1 MGSQELISEN
11 LNKLIEIQ
19 NRIYYNICDFF
30 MYKNFI
36 KKFISFILAAFMM
49 LSLFSC
55 TNNEQDKN
63 ISNEYNNIIETLYD
77 VRQAL
82 GEKENG
88 DASTKDNEDANDASK
103 RRNIQGSNAW
113 ASKFK
118 YINDYF
124 VLDDLSNVANISQF
138 EFNDYEKYK
147 LSHNN
152 FIVELSKES
161 SPVKRYFK
169 NNKLQLPN
177 YITVDAVSYIY
188 NLYISYLRAKLEEEY
203 LSPML
208 LKLTHEML
216 DESKIIYEALKD
228 SSLAEAAKRNVLFF
242 TMALSLQ
249 EDCIP
254 EEYIEIQFEFENALI
269 KEGSTSAPSTLT
281 LIPRD
286 YSSLKPTGHYTWSE
300 TLSKYYRAITWYRL
314 MSLPQDRDDF
324 IASAFLLSLAEDN
337 IVSNY
342 YDIIVSF
349 SSFLCG
355 VNDDLTCFDY
365 KKIIKELYES
375 VEAEK
380 ENEDSADDET
390 IPRDS
395 VIKEILENNNISN
408 QKRREDVQIADESIE
423 KYKVLIENEKL
434 LDEFKEKIRNVD
446 TKKHRFISYD
456 YFDID
461 TVFGSSEVEK
471 GLKTFRFIPKAFS
484 IDDYIFNMLIEEAV
498 YKRKIPNVLD
508 IASVLGSADAENIL
522 RFDNEGLFF
531 GYFDNMFTLR
541 RELYETNSSGDLNVH
556 KKIATSS
563 VSSEKIG
570 TTNERYDKF
579 IDSGG
584 IAAENLLYYLFSALR
599 ALLYKKPD
607 VSPKFMNSSTWENKD
622 LECFCGAYAQFK
634 NDFAIGIKEKE
645 DVADTKL
652 NTWLVDDMGYVETE
666 PASFERFYNLSYIIK
681 NGLEKFNL
689 LDEKEDENLNK
700 LMKLSN
706 TFLECVKKE
715 QQSTALKADEI
726 EAIRNFGETISYFEE
741 NLKDYIISIG
751 DKKISRDKYE
761 ISLVTNIGTLP
772 FSSSTLNVRQVA
784 LGPMSDIYVAVVING
799 ELKIAVGSAYSLYQF
814 ETDKNQ
820 KLSNIDW
827 KNLLDTFENHENLV
841 YEIPTQANSIVNKI
855 EIKKPHWSK
864 EYTYTK

>member
-1 MGSQELISEN
+1 M
-11 LNKLIEIQ
+11 
-19 NRIYYNICDFF
+19 C
-30 MYKNFI
+30 KNFI
-36 KKFISFILAAFMM
+36 KKFIAFILAIFMVP
-49 LSLFSC
+49 LLVSC
-55 TNNEQDKN
+55 TNSRQDEN
-63 ISNEYNNIIETLYD
+63 ISNGYNNIVETLYD
-77 VRQAL
+77 VRRAL
-82 GEKENG
+82 SEIEN
-88 DASTKDNEDANDASK
+88 DAGTIKDNADANSNANIG
-103 RRNIQGSNAW
+103 RRNIQGASAW

-124 VLDDLSNVANISQF
+124 VLGDLSNVANISQF
-138 EFNDYEKYK
+138 EFDDNEKQK
-147 LSHNN
+147 LSQNN

-161 SPVKRYFK
+161 SPVKRYLR

-203 LSPML
+203 LSPIL

-216 DESKIIYEALKD
+216 DECKIIYEALKD
-228 SSLAEAAKRNVLFF
+228 SAWAEAAKRNVLFF

-286 YSSLKPTGHYTWSE
+286 YSSLKPIGHYTWND
-300 TLSKYYRAITWYRL
+300 TLSKYYRALTWYKL
-314 MSLPQDRDDF
+314 MSLPQDIDEF
-324 IASAFLLSLAEDN
+324 ISSAFLLSLAEDN

-342 YDIIVSF
+342 YDIALSF
-349 SSFLCG
+349 SSFLYG

-365 KKIIKELYES
+365 KKVVKELYEGI
-375 VEAEK
+375 ETEK
-380 ENEDSADDET
+380 ENDSDDEE
-390 IPRDS
+390 IVPKDS

-408 QKRREDVQIADESIE
+408 LSRREDVEIVDESIE
-423 KYKVLIENEKL
+423 KYKWLIENEGL
-434 LDEFKEKIRNVD
+434 LDEFKEKIKSID

-461 TVFGSSEVEK
+461 EVLGSSEVEK
-471 GLKTFRFIPKAFS
+471 GLKTFRFIPKSFA

-498 YKRKIPNVLD
+498 YKRKIPNLLD
-508 IASVLGSADAENIL
+508 IASVLGSADAEDIL
-522 RFDNEGLFF
+522 RFDNEGLFL

-556 KKIATSS
+556 EKIATPSI
-563 VSSEKIG
+563 SSEKIG
-570 TTNERYDKF
+570 STNERYDKF

-584 IAAENLLYYLFSALR
+584 IAAENLLYYFLSALR

-607 VSPKFMNSSTWENKD
+607 VSPKFMNSSIWKNKD
-622 LECFCGAYAQFK
+622 IECFCSAYAQLK
-634 NDFAIGIKEKE
+634 NDFVINIKEKE
-645 DVADTKL
+645 EVTDTKL
-652 NTWLVDDMGYVETE
+652 NSWPVDDMGYVETE
-666 PASFERFYNLSYIIK
+666 PASFERFYNLSFIIK

-689 LDEKEDENLNK
+689 LDEKEEENINK
-700 LMKLSN
+700 LMELSE
-706 TFLECVKKE
+706 TFLECAKKE
-715 QQSTALKADEI
+715 QQSIALEKDEI
-726 EAIRNFGETISYFEE
+726 EAIRDFGEIISYFEE
-741 NLKDYIISIG
+741 NLIDYIISSG

-761 ISLVTNIGTLP
+761 ISLMTNIGTLP
-772 FSSSTLNVRQVA
+772 FSSGTLNIRQVA

-827 KNLLDTFENHENLV
+827 KNLLDSFENHENLV
-841 YEIPTQANSIVNKI
+841 YEIPTQANLIVNKI
-855 EIKKPHWSK
+855 EISKPHWSRD
-864 EYTYTK
+864 YTYTK